1 MNGSSSKKALAVIAA
16 ACAMLAASVREAAPG
31 RQPESFPAPPRL
43 EDIALLEEI
52 QAWLEP
58 TGSDTASIRA
68 GVPLHESIRARRASF
83 ELFIG
88 VADGSAVRDRMQRV
102 PFGSQ
107 ILSVA
112 GRHGIDPLLVAAV
125 VQTESAFDDL
135 AVSPRGA
142 CGLMQLMPAT
152 AQYFGV
158 SNVYDP
164 SENLEAGTRYLV
176 SLLRRFDGDLG
187 LSLAAYNAGPGAVGR
202 FGGLPPFRETRNF
215 TEGVLRIY
223 IEHHRAAW
231 VAVHPRRLDSDVLG
245 RIRRRACAL
254 HPSSGTAVVTAPP
267 AADPQ
272 RFRRS
277 GDGPCAGMKKRRKS
291 TAS

>member
-1 MNGSSSKKALAVIAA
+1 MNGSSSKKALAVIVAA
-16 ACAMLAASVREAAPG
+16 SAMLAASVREAASG

-68 GVPLHESIRARRASF
+68 GVPLHESIRARRESF

-88 VADGSAVRDRMQRV
+88 VADRSAVRDRMQRV

-223 IEHHRAAW
+223 VEHHRAAW

-254 HPSSGTAVVTAPP
+254 HPSSGTAVVTAPRVS
-267 AADPQ
+267 ASWCA
-272 RFRRS
+272 S
-277 GDGPCAGMKKRRKS
+277 GRGGAIPGLALDRAR
-291 TAS
+291 A